1 MSVSPSAQRINGVH
15 EGELLPG
22 RKMKNMNFQLMS
34 ILILVC
40 LAIIFIIQNIAAV
53 DVRFLFWSIAMSR
66 ALLIVFALVI
76 GFVFGWIVHA
86 YLAMRRS
93 KARPADST

>member
-1 MSVSPSAQRINGVH
+1 
-15 EGELLPG
+15 
-22 RKMKNMNFQLMS
+22 MKNMGFQLMS

-40 LAIIFIIQNIAAV
+40 LAIIFIIQNVAAV

-76 GFVFGWIVHA
+76 GFVFGWIAHA
-86 YLAMRRS
+86 YLASRRS
-93 KARPADST
+93 KERSADSA

>member
-1 MSVSPSAQRINGVH
+1 MNNAH

-22 RKMKNMNFQLMS
+22 RKMKNMGFKLIS
-34 ILILVC
+34 VLILVC
-40 LAIIFIIQNIAAV
+40 LATIFIIQNVAAV

-66 ALLIVFALVI
+66 ALLIVFAIVI

-86 YLAMRRS
+86 YLALRRS
-93 KARPADST
+93 NARPADST

>member
-1 MSVSPSAQRINGVH
+1 MINNAH
-15 EGELLPG
+15 EEGLLPG
-22 RKMKNMNFQLMS
+22 REMKNMNFQLMS

-40 LAIIFIIQNIAAV
+40 LATVFIIQNVATV
-53 DVRFLFWSIAMSR
+53 DVHFLFWSIAMSR
-66 ALLIVFALVI
+66 ALLIVFALII

-86 YLAMRRS
+86 YLALRRS